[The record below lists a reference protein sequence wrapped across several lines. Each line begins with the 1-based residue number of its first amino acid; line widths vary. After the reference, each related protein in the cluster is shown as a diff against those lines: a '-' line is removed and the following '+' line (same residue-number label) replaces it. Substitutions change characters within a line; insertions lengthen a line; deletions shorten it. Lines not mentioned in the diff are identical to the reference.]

1 MCVYV
6 VVCVCVCLCVSPA
19 GQHIGL
25 NPFCDYINCPEL
37 TLKCVCSN
45 VCLCLSLVYMVS
57 AHGCVSTKCFCV
69 FVCLCLFLSICCV
82 CVLCLHLFVFAFVCC
97 ICVHVCGVSLHVC
110 VCMCVLRFL
119 PNTSH
124 PPSLPNTLP
133 VGHKCPHNS
142 RRLRRQGCTLC

>member
-1 MCVYV
+1 MCVCGC
-6 VVCVCVCLCVSPA
+6 VCVCVCLCVSPA

-37 TLKCVCSN
+37 TLKCV
-45 VCLCLSLVYMVS
+45 
-57 AHGCVSTKCFCV
+57 FECV
-69 FVCLCLFLSICCV
+69 FVFVTCIYGECTWLCLYQMFLCLCVFVSISVYLLCV
-82 CVLCLHLFVFAFVCC
+82 CLMFAFVCVC
-97 ICVHVCGVSLHVC
+97 ICLLHMCACVWCESACMCVHVCVAIPPKHL
-110 VCMCVLRFL
+110 
-119 PNTSH
+119 SH